1 MTATTGRIWGAWRE
15 RLEDA
20 AASGELRSAAGV
32 AGVVLG
38 FLVFVSILYPAP
50 IPVLFQGM
58 VLGGITALISM
69 GMILIY
75 RANRIINFAAG
86 DLGGAA
92 AVLAALLI
100 ASSGWPFLPAFAVGL
115 AVALLIGFVVQ
126 VTLIRRF
133 AKSPRLILT
142 VATIGIAQILAGVE
156 LLLPRFFNLTL
167 APRPPVPFNFHWEWS
182 PVTFNAG
189 HLMIMIIVPAVG
201 VGLAAFIRFTRIGIA
216 VRASSESGDRA
227 ALLGVPVKRITT
239 LVWVIAAGLSG
250 LAVLLKLPVAGI
262 GIGTVL
268 GPGLLL
274 RSFTA
279 AVIARMEKL
288 SVAFAASLALGMM
301 ESAVLFRERSTL
313 VLDGVLFFV
322 IVGALLLQRRGN
334 VTRADTVGLAT
345 WATTREVRPIPNELR
360 RLPEVRY
367 TLAGMIAVGMALL
380 VFAPELLSPHQ
391 LDLFSVGMIFAI
403 AIVSLV
409 VLVGMAGQITLGH
422 AAFIA
427 FGASIAGVLAQQG
440 KDFFVT
446 LLVAGLVGAAL
457 ALVIGLPSLRV
468 GGLFLAV
475 TTLALASSVGTYF
488 LNPQYFAWL
497 VPKPFPRI
505 VRPVIFNKFDLE
517 SDRAFYYV
525 LLIAFVLVVA
535 SVSSV
540 RRSRIGRAL
549 TATRDNARAAQSYG
563 LSPVMA
569 RLFAFAFSGFIAAFA
584 GAFYVWHQHGPS
596 DTVKDPLYSVR
607 LLAMGVI
614 GGLGSIPGAIL
625 GASFQTFLDYSSFT
639 RNPYSR
645 LLSSGAGLLIVLMF
659 IPNGLSG
666 LLYSARDNLLR
677 RVARRRNIVVPSLV
691 ADILV
696 ADDGITVIGLVE
708 EDEDVESRSL
718 LERVRARLPARFRA
732 VEGNGATAVTAKL
745 PKGDNLLVVRGLD
758 VSYGKTQVLFGVNF
772 HVRRG
777 EIVALLGT
785 NGAGKSTL
793 LSAICGLVAPV
804 GGTVVYDGNDITGD
818 EPNETVRNGI
828 VMVPGGKGVFPT
840 LTVEENLR
848 LAAWIYASDTEYVQ
862 TVTEQVLE
870 YFPIL
875 RSRWDQKAGNLSGGE
890 QQMLTLAQAF
900 IAKPTLLMIDE
911 LSLGLAPVIVEQLLG
926 IVKAIH
932 DNGTTVVLVEQSVNL
947 AITLAQRAVFMEKG
961 EVRFDGPTTELLER
975 PDVLHAVF
983 LKGTA
988 AATAATAGT
997 VAGNGHR
1004 PKFEPSCE
1012 HCGREHPVA
1021 LEVSGIGVN
1030 FGGVLAVD
1038 DVEFSVRSNEVL
1050 GIIGPNGAG
1059 KTTVFDAISGFVTL
1073 SSGRILLGGIDVTEL
1088 SPDARAGL
1096 GLGRSFQDARL
1107 FPSMTVRQT
1116 IAVARERHIRTTD
1129 PIAAALI
1136 SPATRTAELEVRVDV
1151 ERLIELMHL
1160 EAFADKFV
1168 GELSTGTRR
1177 IVDLACS
1184 LAHEPD
1190 VLLLDEPSSG
1200 IAQRETEALGPV
1212 LLDIRDQTNAALIV
1226 IEHDMPLITS
1236 ISDELLALDL
1246 GSVVTR
1252 GEPDDV
1258 INHPQ
1263 VVEGYL
1269 GARDEVIQRSG
1280 AVKPRKRTTK
1290 RKAAAR

>member
-1 MTATTGRIWGAWRE
+1 MTATRERSWGAVRE

-20 AASGELRSAAGV
+20 AANGEIRYAGGV
-32 AGVVLG
+32 AAAVLA
-38 FLVFVSILYPAP
+38 FLVFVSVLYPAP
-50 IPVLFQGM
+50 VPVLFQGM
-58 VLGGITALISM
+58 VTGGITALIAM
-69 GMILIY
+69 GMILVY
-75 RANRIINFAAG
+75 RASRIINFAQG

-92 AVLAALLI
+92 AVL
-100 ASSGWPFLPAFAVGL
+100 
-115 AVALLIGFVVQ
+115 VALLIVAHHWPFFPAVLFGIAVALGIGFIVEF
-126 VTLIRRF
+126 TLIRRF
-133 AKSPRLILT
+133 AKAPRLILT
-142 VATIGIAQILAGVE
+142 VATIGVAQILAGVE
-156 LLLPRFFNLTL
+156 LLLPRLFNYDL
-167 APRPPVPFNFHWEWS
+167 APAPPVPFHFRWEWS

-189 HLMIMIIVPAVG
+189 HLMIMIVVPAVAL
-201 VGLAAFIRFTRIGIA
+201 GLAAFFKFTRIGIA
-216 VRASSESGDRA
+216 VRASAESADRA
-227 ALLGVPVKRITT
+227 ALLGVPVKRIST
-239 LVWVIAAGLSG
+239 LVWVLSAGLSG
-250 LAVLLKLPVAGI
+250 LAVLLRLPVSGV

-268 GPGLLL
+268 GPALLL

-279 AVIARMEKL
+279 AVIGRMEKL
-288 SVAFAASLALGMM
+288 SVAFVASLALGMM

-322 IVGALLLQRRGN
+322 IVGALFLQRRGS
-334 VTRADTVGLAT
+334 VTRADVVGLAT
-345 WATTREVRPIPNELR
+345 WSATREVRPIPKELR
-360 RLPEVRY
+360 GVPEVRY
-367 TLAGMIAVGMALL
+367 TLLGLGAGAVALL
-380 VFAPELLSPHQ
+380 IFAPEILSASQ
-391 LDLFSVGMIFAI
+391 LNLFSVGMIFAI

-427 FGASIAGVLAQQG
+427 FGASVAGVLAQQG

-457 ALVIGLPSLRV
+457 ALVIGLPALRV

-475 TTLALASSVGTYF
+475 TTLAFASSVGTYF
-488 LNPQYFAWL
+488 LNPRYFAWL
-497 VPKPFPRI
+497 TPKPNPRI

-525 LLIAFVLVVA
+525 LLIAFVLVVL
-535 SVSSV
+535 SVTSV
-540 RRSRIGRAL
+540 RSSRIGRAL
-549 TATRDNARAAQSYG
+549 LATRDNARAAQSYG
-563 LSPVMA
+563 VSPVLT

-596 DTVKDPLYSVR
+596 STVYDPLYSVR

-614 GGLGSIPGAIL
+614 GGLGSVPGAIM
-625 GASFQTFLDYSSFT
+625 GAGFQTFLDYSPFT
-639 RNPYSR
+639 RLPLSR
-645 LLSSGAGLLIVLMF
+645 LFSSGAGLLFVLLF
-659 IPNGLSG
+659 IPNGLG
-666 LLYSARDNLLR
+666 GVLYNVRDRLLR
-677 RVARRRNIVVPSLV
+677 RVAKRRNIVVPSLL
-691 ADILV
+691 ADVLV
-696 ADDGITVIGLVE
+696 DDDGITVIGLVE
-708 EDEDVESRSL
+708 EEDLDRPSI
-718 LERVRARLPARFRA
+718 LERLQARLPARWRS
-732 VEGNGATAVTAKL
+732 VEGNGAPTAAA
-745 PKGDNLLVVRGLD
+745 PMGNNLLVVRGLD
-758 VSYGKTQVLFGVNF
+758 VAYGKTQVLFGVNF

-793 LSAICGLVAPV
+793 LSAICGLVPPV
-804 GGTVVYDGNDITGD
+804 AGAITYDGEDITGD
-818 EPNETVRNGI
+818 SPNQTVRNGI
-828 VMVPGGKGVFPT
+828 VMVPGGKGVFPS

-848 LAAWIYASDTEYVQ
+848 LAAWIYARDTEYVREA
-862 TVTEQVLE
+862 TEQVLE

-900 IAKPTLLMIDE
+900 IAKPQLLMIDE
-911 LSLGLAPVIVEQLLG
+911 LSLGLAPIIVEQLLS

-961 EVRFDGPTTELLER
+961 EVRFDGPTAELLER

-988 AATAATAGT
+988 AAQGGPKT
-997 VAGNGHR
+997 AGNGHR
-1004 PKFEPSCE
+1004 PKFEAACE

-1021 LEVSGIGVN
+1021 LEVAGIAVN

-1038 DVEFSVRSNEVL
+1038 DVEFSVRSSEVL

-1059 KTTVFDAISGFVTL
+1059 KTTVFDAISGFAQL
-1073 SSGRILLGGIDVTEL
+1073 SGGRIWLGGDDVTDL
-1088 SPDARAGL
+1088 TPDARAIL

-1107 FPSMTVRQT
+1107 FPSMTVRQA
-1116 IAVARERHIRTTD
+1116 IAVARERHIRTRD
-1129 PIAAALI
+1129 PIAAALM
-1136 SPATRTAELEVRVDV
+1136 SPATRTAEREVRADVDQ
-1151 ERLIELMHL
+1151 LIELMRIQ
-1160 EAFADKFV
+1160 AFADKFV

-1212 LLDIRDQTNAALIV
+1212 LLDIRDKTGAALVV

-1246 GSVVTR
+1246 GSVVVR
-1252 GEPDDV
+1252 GAPDDV

-1269 GARDEVIQRSG
+1269 GAREEVIQRSG
-1280 AVKPRKRTTK
+1280 TMKPRKRATK
-1290 RKAAAR
+1290 RKAGAR